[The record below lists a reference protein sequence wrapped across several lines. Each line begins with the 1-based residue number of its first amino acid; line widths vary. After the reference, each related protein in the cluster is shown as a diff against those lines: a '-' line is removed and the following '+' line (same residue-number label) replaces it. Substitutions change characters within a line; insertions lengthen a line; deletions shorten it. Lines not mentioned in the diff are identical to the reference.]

1 MPAISPGQVT
11 STPTSGAP
19 TPTVAPLT
27 GLPGA
32 KARPVVV
39 VKIENSARARP
50 QSGLQAADIV
60 VEELVEGGLTRFA
73 AFYQSVDPGQ
83 VGPVRS
89 ARHVDAAIAG
99 PTHGILAFSGGAGPA
114 LAVVSRSGLHLVQEG
129 DPSGA
134 FSRLRTRSAPHNLYL
149 RVGTLWVRPGSGV
162 PPAYLPFTS
171 TGSSASAPGV
181 AQDAPAT
188 SAVLAFSAVQ
198 RPSWTFDRARGCW
211 WRSET
216 GGHAAV
222 SAGGARQVADNV
234 LILRV
239 RIRDA
244 GYPDPAGNL
253 VPETVFTGTGGA
265 VLLHGGRRVTGTW
278 SKSSPL
284 AELKLTGADGRP
296 LLLSPGRT
304 WIELVPVQGGV
315 WIR

>member
-1 MPAISPGQVT
+1 
-11 STPTSGAP
+11 
-19 TPTVAPLT
+19 VAPLT
-27 GLPGA
+27 GLPGV

-89 ARHVDAAIAG
+89 VRHVDAAIAG
-99 PTHGILAFSGGAGPA
+99 PTRGILAFSGGAGSA
-114 LAVVSRSGLHLVQEG
+114 LAVVSRAGLRLAQEG
-129 DPSGA
+129 DSSGA
-134 FSRLRTRSAPHNLYL
+134 FSRIRTRSAPHNLYL
-149 RVGTLWVRPGSGV
+149 RVGTLWARPGSEE
-162 PPAYLPFTS
+162 PAAYLPFTS
-171 TGSSASAPGV
+171 TGSGSGSGTGAAVAGAPALGAARDV
-181 AQDAPAT
+181 PAT
-188 SAVLAFSAVQ
+188 SAGLAFSKVQ

-222 SAGGARQVADNV
+222 SAGGARLVADNV

-239 RIRDA
+239 QIRDA
-244 GYPDPAGNL
+244 GYPDPAGNP
-253 VPETVFTGTGGA
+253 VPETVFTGTGDA
-265 VLLHGGRRVTGTW
+265 VLLHRGRRVTGTW

-304 WIELVPVQGGV
+304 WIELVPVQGGEV
-315 WIR
+315 RIH